1 MIEWTVRTALGA
13 RRVDR
18 VVVST
23 EDEEIAS
30 KARDAGA
37 EIIMRPAELAIAGAA
52 GPPLENKIRRLA
64 DDPPATENQRNR
76 ECKNPR
82 LHANFLLRSSI
93 RVHTR
98 AATSPQASRSV
109 ALAWQPRTIEPHAT
123 ILLG

>member
-37 EIIMRPAELAIAGAA
+37 EIIMRPAEMASDTARFEPVLLHV
-52 GPPLENKIRRLA
+52 LETLREEEGYEPSLLVTMLCTEPRR
-64 DDPPATENQRNR
+64 
-76 ECKNPR
+76 
-82 LHANFLLRSSI
+82 
-93 RVHTR
+93 
-98 AATSPQASRSV
+98 SR
-109 ALAWQPRTIEPHAT
+109 
-123 ILLG
+123 G